1 MILEVRDLSIG
12 YRKRV
17 VGKELTFA
25 VRPGEVVALL
35 GPNGGGKTT
44 LLKTVLGLIPPL
56 AGEIRLGGD
65 RLSDLSVGERARR
78 AAYVPQ
84 VHTGVFA
91 FSVEDVVLIGRSAR
105 SGLFAGPSA
114 RDREV
119 ALGAIE
125 RLGIAH
131 LAERPYTQISGGERQ
146 LALIAR
152 ALAQEPRVVIFDEPT
167 ASLDFGNQGKVMREI
182 RRLAADGLGV
192 VFSTHD
198 PNHALRHADRALLI
212 RNGATLA
219 WGPSGQ
225 VITQEILR
233 ELYGA
238 EIIRLGGS
246 DAGVAYLPD

>member
-1 MILEVRDLSIG
+1 MILEARELSIG
-12 YRKRV
+12 YRSRV
-17 VGKELTFA
+17 VGNGLAFA
-25 VRPGEVVALL
+25 VSPGEVVAVL

-44 LLKTVLGLIPPL
+44 LLKTVLGVIPPL

-91 FSVEDVVLIGRSAR
+91 FSVEEVVLIGRSAR

-119 ALGAIE
+119 ARGAIE

-131 LAERPYTQISGGERQ
+131 LAARPYTQISGGERQ

-167 ASLDFGNQGKVMREI
+167 ASLDFGNQGGVMREI

-225 VITQEILR
+225 VITREILR

-238 EIIRLGGS
+238 EIIRLCGG